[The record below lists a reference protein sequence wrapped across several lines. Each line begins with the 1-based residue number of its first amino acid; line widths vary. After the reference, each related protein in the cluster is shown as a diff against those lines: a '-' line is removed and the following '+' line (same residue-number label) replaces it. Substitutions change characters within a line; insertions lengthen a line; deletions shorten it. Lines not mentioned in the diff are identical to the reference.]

1 MFVME
6 DGTPPQTE
14 ECRIPYAEEYLE
26 SIFRLAGAQQDFGAH
41 LFSPTV
47 PFLTLLR

>member
-6 DGTPPQTE
+6 DGTLLQTE

-26 SIFRLAGAQQDFGAH
+26 SIFRLAGAQDFGAH
-41 LFSPTV
+41 LFSSRS
-47 PFLTLLR
+47 LQHYRS